1 MFEPSAS
8 GETLKATH
16 INNYFEK
23 NNLKLR
29 SMFDSQKLRYESHGI
44 LIKMLIF
51 KLEVY
56 LFFLTHTH
64 LSFIPI
70 LFETKYIQEIN

>member
-29 SMFDSQKLRYESHGI
+29 SMFDS
-44 LIKMLIF
+44 
-51 KLEVY
+51 
-56 LFFLTHTH
+56 
-64 LSFIPI
+64 
-70 LFETKYIQEIN
+70 